1 MISAR
6 EFCREHGF
14 PATIFLTY
22 SFDPLFFERIP
33 IDDLDVGGTRRI
45 VIAADAGQI
54 AEAMQR
60 CIGQIVHLGRRY
72 VLAETKAANTFH
84 PKMIV
89 RLSPSGGRVWI
100 GSGNL
105 TYTGWGGNQELAT
118 AWSVGPGTQDN
129 GTWLNTVFSEVGSI
143 TRSATFLSQIDAI
156 RSSIPWLSAPTA
168 TPQESPI
175 LLGMPNR
182 PLASQLAVRWE
193 NRRFDEL
200 KIFTGSTDVE
210 GAFLR
215 WVHSTFGVKKATICL
230 SPAFASF
237 DAGALGKLPLAVRF
251 IKADPARL
259 MHAKFYWFSGPNGN
273 AAVMGSANCS
283 AAAWLAKHDAG
294 NVELVVPYDQAEY
307 AAFKPLLS
315 LFDGETLPPA
325 EILKPQLIN
334 SKDTN
339 GETALTYR
347 IVSLRLRSSGRTIEA
362 TIEPPPP
369 AESTLY
375 LLIPSGTDTMRID
388 MTARGNSFVVRLPPD
403 RSVGVGMVFATI
415 EISAESGQFVTPPRW
430 IDNEPALERNT
441 REREVDPNLQE
452 FARRDFGNASQQRIL
467 EAIYSVSAD
476 LLNAEDPQWA
486 KKPDPAGSAPS
497 TGKGAEEAEGPV
509 RMINP
514 ADVLFDIREMAAKN
528 RSKGPGPAGFY
539 GVSLQ
544 GAIGMLFSVDEEQ
557 EVDLSHEK
565 WQGEK
570 PDDELDDG
578 DLGNDTSKDPKDN
591 PPSAVTTAETLAAF
605 RDQIDRFVFE
615 LGRESYAETCSATK
629 LMQAVAF
636 PILVCVKVGEAG
648 WLPDGMLASVATR
661 VVDIML
667 EKPYGRGKPRGLFRQ
682 VQARYEAAGTQDD
695 FLRTVGEGALWAALL
710 ASLARMETGHLAAL
724 IRQAASISSVLACS
738 ELIAKTTADQLSL
751 FIRSLIIRD
760 AAFAVTERAVKV
772 AEAMNELTAI
782 LRANW
787 DEMYLDQGRGRAL
800 QPGGSI
806 MWSPNWGWQI
816 LARSPA
822 QQYCAD
828 SINLEPAAKEDAQIG
843 LALDVVWKAMR
854 LSAST
859 PENISGA

>member
-14 PATIFLTY
+14 PVTVFLTY

-89 RLSPSGGRVWI
+89 RLSPSGGRVWT

-118 AWSVGPGTQDN
+118 AWSVGPGAEDN
-129 GTWLNTVFSEVGSI
+129 GTWLNTVFSDVGSI

-156 RSSIPWLSAPTA
+156 RSSIPWLSAPAA

-182 PLASQLAVRWE
+182 PLAAQLAQRWE

-215 WVHSTFGVKKATICL
+215 WAHSTFGVKKATICL

-251 IKADPARL
+251 VKAAPARL
-259 MHAKFYWFSGPNGN
+259 MHAKFYWFSGPDGN

-283 AAAWLAKHDAG
+283 AAAWLARHDAG
-294 NVELVVPYDQAEY
+294 NVELVVPYDQPEY
-307 AAFKPLLS
+307 AAFKPILS
-315 LFDGETLPPA
+315 LFDGETLSAA
-325 EILKPQLIN
+325 EILKPQLVN
-334 SKDTN
+334 TKDTN
-339 GETALTYR
+339 GEAALTYR

-362 TIEPPPP
+362 AIEPSPP
-369 AESTLY
+369 AESALH
-375 LLIPSGTDTMRID
+375 LLIPASSDTIRIVL
-388 MTARGNSFVVRLPPD
+388 TARGNGFVGRLPPD
-403 RSVGVGMVFATI
+403 RSVAVGMVFAT
-415 EISAESGQFVTPPRW
+415 
-430 IDNEPALERNT
+430 N
-441 REREVDPNLQE
+441 
-452 FARRDFGNASQQRIL
+452 
-467 EAIYSVSAD
+467 
-476 LLNAEDPQWA
+476 
-486 KKPDPAGSAPS
+486 KGS
-497 TGKGAEEAEGPV
+497 
-509 RMINP
+509 
-514 ADVLFDIREMAAKN
+514 
-528 RSKGPGPAGFY
+528 GPAGFY

-570 PDDELDDG
+570 LDDDMG
-578 DLGNDTSKDPKDN
+578 DDDAGNDAPKDPDEK
-591 PPSAVTTAETLAAF
+591 PPSPVTTAETLAAF
-605 RDQIDRFVFE
+605 RSQIDHFLFE
-615 LGRESYAETCSATK
+615 LGRESYAETCSAVK

-636 PILVCVKVGEAG
+636 PILVCVKVSEAG

-661 VVDIML
+661 VVDVML
-667 EKPYGRGKPRGLFRQ
+667 DKPYGRGKPKGLFRQ
-682 VQARYEAAGTQDD
+682 VQARYEASGTHED

-710 ASLARMETGHLAAL
+710 ASLARMETMSLAGL

-738 ELIAKTTADQLSL
+738 ELIAKSTADQLSQ

-772 AEAMNELTAI
+772 AEAMNELTAL

-800 QPGGSI
+800 QAGGSL

-816 LARSPA
+816 LDRSPA
-822 QQYCAD
+822 QQYCGD
-828 SINLEPAAKEDAQIG
+828 SINLELAAKEYDDIR
-843 LALDVVWKAMR
+843 LALNVLGDAMR
-854 LSAST
+854 MSAKPLESVF
-859 PENISGA
+859 AD

>member
-14 PATIFLTY
+14 PVTVFLTY

-105 TYTGWGGNQELAT
+105 TYTGWGGNQELAM
-118 AWSVGPGTQDN
+118 AWSVGPGTEDD
-129 GTWLNTVFSEVGSI
+129 GTWLNTVFSEAGSI
-143 TRSATFLSQIDAI
+143 TRSAAFLSQIEAI
-156 RSSIPWLSAPTA
+156 RSAIPWLSAPTA
-168 TPQESPI
+168 TPQQSPV

-182 PLASQLAVRWE
+182 PLAGQLAERWE

-215 WVHSTFGVKKATICL
+215 WAHDTFGVKKATICL

-237 DAGALGKLPLAVRF
+237 DAGALGKLPLVVRF

-259 MHAKFYWFSGPNGN
+259 MHAKFYWFSGPDGN

-294 NVELVVPYDQAEY
+294 NVELVVPYDQAEL
-307 AAFKPLLS
+307 AAFKPILS
-315 LFDGETLPPA
+315 LFDGETLSPA
-325 EILKPQLIN
+325 EILKPQLV
-334 SKDTN
+334 KLKVTN
-339 GETALTYR
+339 GEAALIYR

-362 TIEPPPP
+362 TIEPSPP
-369 AESTLY
+369 AESTLH
-375 LLIPSGTDTMRID
+375 LLIPASADTIRVMLA
-388 MTARGNSFVVRLPPD
+388 ARGNGFVGRLPPD

-430 IDNEPALERNT
+430 IDNEPAIERNT

-486 KKPDPAGSAPS
+486 KKSDPAGSTPS
-497 TGKGAEEAEGPV
+497 TGKGTDEAEGPV

-514 ADVLFDIREMAAKN
+514 GDVLFDLKEMAAKHLN
-528 RSKGPGPAGFY
+528 KGPGPAGFY

-544 GAIGMLFSVDEEQ
+544 GAIAMLFSVDEEQ

-570 PDDELDDG
+570 PDDDMGDD
-578 DLGNDTSKDPKDN
+578 DVGNDPPKDPDKK

-605 RDQIDRFVFE
+605 RQQIDHFLFE
-615 LGRESYAETCSATK
+615 LGRDSYAETCSAVK

-636 PILVCVKVGEAG
+636 PILVCVKVSEAG
-648 WLPDGMLASVATR
+648 WLPDGMLANVATR
-661 VVDIML
+661 VVDVML
-667 EKPYGRGKPRGLFRQ
+667 DKPYGRGKPKGLFRQ
-682 VQARYEAAGTQDD
+682 VQARYEASGTHED

-710 ASLARMETGHLAAL
+710 ASLARMETGSLAGL
-724 IRQAASISSVLACS
+724 IRQAASITAVLACP
-738 ELIAKTTADQLSL
+738 ELIAKSTADQLSQ

-772 AEAMNELTAI
+772 AEAMNELRAI

-800 QPGGSI
+800 QAGGSL

-816 LARSPA
+816 LDRSPA

-828 SINLEPAAKEDAQIG
+828 SINLELAARENAQIG
-843 LALDVVWKAMR
+843 LALDALRNAMC
-854 LSAST
+854 LSAPAMDDSHVD
-859 PENISGA
+859 